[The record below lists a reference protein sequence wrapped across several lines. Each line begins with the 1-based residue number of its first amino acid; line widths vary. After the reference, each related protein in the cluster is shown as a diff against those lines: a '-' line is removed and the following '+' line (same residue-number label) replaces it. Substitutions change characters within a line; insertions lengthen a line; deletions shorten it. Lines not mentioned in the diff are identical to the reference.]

1 MTADDSTMSM
11 YMDDLRKSDG
21 GLLAHDE
28 ERNLA
33 QRCEAGT
40 LASWMLDGHDPGE
53 ARISRGSSFT
63 REDLVAETFARIRK
77 GEGSPAEDVLG
88 LDPDDPGDRV
98 KLEDAASDGDG
109 ARTKMITGNL
119 RLVVRLA
126 TSSSDAEEMVDRI
139 QNGGIGLCHGILKYD
154 WRTGN
159 KISTYIYHWIL
170 QAMGR
175 ECCNTGRTIR
185 IPAHMDARIKRVR
198 MARSMGEDMKSLPL
212 VLSMSEERIQEAVS
226 CENIL
231 TVSSL
236 DRPLSSDEGASTLA
250 DILSDGDDDS
260 MDADIDRNELCRKV
274 REAAGLVLNSGCG
287 RVTALLHGFGRPR
300 MTLEEAGRV
309 TGLGRKALHRADE
322 KGMQSLAA
330 ILAPLALESGE
341 YTEEETMIGC
351 E

>member
-1 MTADDSTMSM
+1 MTADDPIMSM

-28 ERNLA
+28 ERELA

-40 LASWMLDGHDPGE
+40 LASWMLDGNDPGE
-53 ARISRGSSFT
+53 ARISHGSSFT

-77 GEGSPAEDVLG
+77 GEGSPAEGVLG
-88 LDPDDPGDRV
+88 LDPDDPGERAM
-98 KLEDAASDGDG
+98 LEDAASEGDA
-109 ARTKMITGNL
+109 ARTKMITRNL

-126 TSSSDAEEMVDRI
+126 TSSSDAEETIDRI

-170 QAMGR
+170 QSMGR

-185 IPAHMDARIKRVR
+185 IPAHMDARIKKVR
-198 MARSMGEDMKSLPL
+198 TAKGMGEDTESLPL
-212 VLSMSEERIQEAVS
+212 VLSMSRERINEALS
-226 CENIL
+226 CENL
-231 TVSSL
+231 LKVSSL
-236 DRPLSSDEGASTLA
+236 DRPMSSDDGTATLA

-260 MDADIDRNELCRKV
+260 MDVDIDREALCRKV
-274 REAAGLVLNSGCG
+274 REAAGKVLNSGCG
-287 RVTALLHGFGRPR
+287 RVTALLHGFGCPR
-300 MTLEEAGRV
+300 MTLEEAGKV
-309 TGLGRKALHRADE
+309 TGLGRKALRRADE
-322 KGMQSLAA
+322 QGMRSLAA
-330 ILAPLALESGE
+330 VLAPLALESGE